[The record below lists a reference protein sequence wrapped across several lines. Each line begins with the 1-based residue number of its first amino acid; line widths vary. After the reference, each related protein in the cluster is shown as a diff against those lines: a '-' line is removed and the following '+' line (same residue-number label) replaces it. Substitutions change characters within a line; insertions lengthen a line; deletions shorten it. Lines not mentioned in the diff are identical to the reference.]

1 MQHTSQLGSDCSK
14 YPSTAARGGA
24 ACAAVCAA
32 ISQISLPP
40 TLLVRLQDPALIKEK
55 TGLSGLPEKPTECIL
70 ERSVTS
76 KRRRVAT
83 SKVLWRG
90 SSDMV
95 QIPERKQKA

>member
-1 MQHTSQLGSDCSK
+1 MQQTSQLGSDCAK
-14 YPSTAARGGA
+14 HLSTAAGGGA
-24 ACAAVCAA
+24 ACVAVCTA

-40 TLLVRLQDPALIKEK
+40 TLLVWLQDPALIEEK

-70 ERSVTS
+70 ECSVTS

-90 SSDMV
+90 GSDV
-95 QIPERKQKA
+95 V